1 VVEIR
6 WTTAFLDTP
15 RRAPGADD
23 VVPFWQQLTATRLS
37 ARRGEHQE
45 FMTLMPADGD
55 PFLRAQDSDGDT
67 PGCHL
72 DLHVHD
78 VRAATDQAVES
89 GAELVADRGTLV
101 LLRSP
106 AGFSFCLVTHRQGV
120 QRPKPVRFPTAGA
133 RAGSFGSLVD
143 QLCIDVPAALFDSE
157 VAWWSGLTGWLQRPG
172 RRARVRISGASPR
185 AAAATVVPAP
195 AAASRRAASDGAPG
209 LRQHRPRC
217 RSRPPREHGRRPA
230 APHRP
235 LGHLARP
242 RRPSLLHHR
251 PGPGHRPAPAGQRR
265 AITKITRPGP
275 GAPPWGLLVPQ

>member
-23 VVPFWQQLTATRLS
+23 VLPFWQQLTATRLS
-37 ARRGEHQE
+37 ARRGDHQE
-45 FMTLMPADGD
+45 FTTLLPADGD
-55 PFLRAQDSDGDT
+55 PFLRTQDSDGDT

-78 VRAATDQAVES
+78 VRAATDQAVDS
-89 GAELVADRGTLV
+89 GAELVADLGTLV
-101 LLRSP
+101 LVRSP
-106 AGFSFCLVTHRQGV
+106 AGSSFCLVTHRQGG

-172 RRARVRISGASPR
+172 AAPEFAFLERPQGLPLRLLFQRLPQRHAEQPATAHLDFASTDR
-185 AAAATVVPAP
+185 AAEVARHASLGAVQLRHTDRWDTMLDPVGRPYCITDRDPAT
-195 AAASRRAASDGAPG
+195 GQ
-209 LRQHRPRC
+209 L
-217 RSRPPREHGRRPA
+217 RPA
-230 APHRP
+230 TGER
-235 LGHLARP
+235 
-242 RRPSLLHHR
+242 
-251 PGPGHRPAPAGQRR
+251 
-265 AITKITRPGP
+265 
-275 GAPPWGLLVPQ
+275 